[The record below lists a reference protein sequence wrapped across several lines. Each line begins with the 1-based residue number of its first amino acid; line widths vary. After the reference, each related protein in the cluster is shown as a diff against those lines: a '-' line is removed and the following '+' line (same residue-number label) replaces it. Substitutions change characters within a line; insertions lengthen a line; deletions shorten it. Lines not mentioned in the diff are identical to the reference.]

1 MSLSDGG
8 GEPSTQPF
16 QPLRAAGR
24 FFRGLLYAA
33 SSLSMLCCRPG
44 MSSSS
49 SGVKGRFEDTAEVRD
64 DTDGPGVVGG
74 EEGMGGGE
82 NDADR

>member
-1 MSLSDGG
+1 
-8 GEPSTQPF
+8 
-16 QPLRAAGR
+16 
-24 FFRGLLYAA
+24 
-33 SSLSMLCCRPG
+33 